1 MGPAPSR
8 IAVRRRLLPGPALWC
23 ALVLVGAQAGAQ
35 SPPPPPESPATV
47 STAAPRLVLDTEV
60 IDLGQL
66 VRGESAEA
74 SFALRNEGDAVLR
87 ILRAKPG

>member
-1 MGPAPSR
+1 MCCG
-8 IAVRRRLLPGPALWC
+8 L
-23 ALVLVGAQAGAQ
+23 ALVWGPSVAQT
-35 SPPPPPESPATV
+35 PPPPPEAQAQE
-47 STAAPRLVLDTEV
+47 TAPAPRLVLETNL

-74 SFALRNEGDAVLR
+74 RFALRNEGDAVLR

>member
-1 MGPAPSR
+1 MGSIPSR
-8 IAVRRRLLPGPALWC
+8 FTCRRQRLLLPGLWC
-23 ALVLVGAQAGAQ
+23 GLVLLCGVVSAQNEPPAGEA
-35 SPPPPPESPATV
+35 PEEGSQP
-47 STAAPRLVLDTEV
+47 APRLVVESKE

>member
-8 IAVRRRLLPGPALWC
+8 IAARRRCLSGPALWC
-23 ALVLVGAQAGAQ
+23 ALALVGGQAGAQ
-35 SPPPPPESPATV
+35 SPPPPESPAAE
-47 STAAPRLVLDTEV
+47 SAPAPRLVLDSKV
-60 IDLGQL
+60 IDLGRL

>member
-1 MGPAPSR
+1 
-8 IAVRRRLLPGPALWC
+8 
-23 ALVLVGAQAGAQ
+23 
-35 SPPPPPESPATV
+35 
-47 STAAPRLVLDTEV
+47 V

-66 VRGESAEA
+66 VRGEKAEA